1 MHAKGH
7 HAYEEQP
14 GAVAKRLAGPSP
26 RQRWRRCAARAYWLG
41 PNAAQGPDR
50 AAGMDRVRKA
60 ETHRLRRHAGR
71 FRQGRPWSR
80 SARPAPCDFV
90 SANGVDALALQ
101 RYRKANAQYRL
112 GSPHGSK
119 GELASLP

>member
-1 MHAKGH
+1 M
-7 HAYEEQP
+7 
-14 GAVAKRLAGPSP
+14 VT
-26 RQRWRRCAARAYWLG
+26 LG
-41 PNAAQGPDR
+41 P
-50 AAGMDRVRKA
+50 
-60 ETHRLRRHAGR
+60 
-71 FRQGRPWSR
+71 
-80 SARPAPCDFV
+80 PCDFV